1 MCGFVGFLNPKH
13 SINFE
18 ETLKEMSNM
27 IVHRGPDSSGQWCDE
42 EYGFGV
48 AHQRLSILD
57 LSNLGSQPMLSHS
70 RRYVMAF
77 NGEIYNHLKL
87 RKELEKKFLEPIKWM
102 GNSDTETFIQC
113 IEFMGLKKA
122 LKETIGM
129 FSFALWDRKEKKL
142 YLARDRVG
150 EKPLYYGYINET
162 VFFASELKALKP
174 HPLFKP
180 EIDQKA
186 LKSFLRFGYIKSPD
200 SIYKNIKKLNPGTYK
215 VIKLP

>member
-77 NGEIYNHLKL
+77 NGEIYNFQSLRSKL
-87 RKELEKKFLEPIKWM
+87 MSQGCKFKT
-102 GNSDTETFIQC
+102 NSDTEVLLMSYRIYGYNLLEK
-113 IEFMGLKKA
+113 IEG
-122 LKETIGM
+122 I
-129 FSFALWDRKEKKL
+129 FAFAIWDRRKKTL
-142 YLARDRVG
+142 FIARDAVG
-150 EKPLYYGYINET
+150 VKPLYYSQTSDGFI
-162 VFFASELKALKP
+162 FASE
-174 HPLFKP
+174 
-180 EIDQKA
+180 
-186 LKSFLRFGYIKSPD
+186 IKSLVKSKAISRKLD
-200 SIYKNIKKLNPGTYK
+200 KYAIHNYLSFNNNASSFNSIFIYLYSFRY
-215 VIKLP
+215 